1 MVGIALGAALAFA
14 ARVWINSLLGAGGSS
29 PAALVLGALLMS
41 AVAALATQ
49 IPAHRTMSV
58 QPMEALRKE

>member
-29 PAALVLGALLMS
+29 PAALVLGALLIS
-41 AVAALATQ
+41 AVAALATL
-49 IPAHRTMSV
+49 IRAHRAMSV
-58 QPMEALRKE
+58 QPMEALRNE